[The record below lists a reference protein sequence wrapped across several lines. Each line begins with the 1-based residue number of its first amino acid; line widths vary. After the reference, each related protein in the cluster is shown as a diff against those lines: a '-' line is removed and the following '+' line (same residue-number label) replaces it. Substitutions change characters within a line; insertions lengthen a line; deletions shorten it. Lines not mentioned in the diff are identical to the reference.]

1 MEIIVFDRDWRITVM
16 VKKAT
21 NKTETSATSAPLAK
35 KPAAPRARKHVKAQA
50 VAVAAAVEE
59 FVAAIV
65 HPAKHDAAE
74 KPEPT
79 HEEVSRLAYRFYLE
93 RGGQNGSPA
102 ADWLRAEQ
110 TLRG

>member
-1 MEIIVFDRDWRITVM
+1 MA
-16 VKKAT
+16 KKAVST
-21 NKTETSATSAPLAK
+21 VPQESSSPVK
-35 KPAAPRARKHVKAQA
+35 KPAAPRVRKHVKAQVVAA
-50 VAVAAAVEE
+50 VAAVEE
-59 FVAAIV
+59 FVSAVI
-65 HPAKHDAAE
+65 HPA

-102 ADWLRAEQ
+102 EDWQRAEQ

>member
-1 MEIIVFDRDWRITVM
+1 MEITVFDWNWRITVM
-16 VKKAT
+16 PKKAT
-21 NKTETSATSAPLAK
+21 SAATTASKEMAPVVK
-35 KPAAPRARKHVKAQA
+35 KPAVPRVRKHVKAQA
-50 VAVAAAVEE
+50 AVAAVEE
-59 FVAAIV
+59 FVSALV
-65 HPAKHDAAE
+65 HPAKP

-102 ADWLRAEQ
+102 EDWIRAEQ

>member
-1 MEIIVFDRDWRITVM
+1 MP
-16 VKKAT
+16 KKAT
-21 NKTETSATSAPLAK
+21 STAATASKETTPVVTPVVKKT
-35 KPAAPRARKHVKAQA
+35 AAPRVRKHVKAQA
-50 VAVAAAVEE
+50 VAAVAAVEE
-59 FVAAIV
+59 FVSALV
-65 HPAKHDAAE
+65 HPAPKA

-102 ADWLRAEQ
+102 EDWARAEQ